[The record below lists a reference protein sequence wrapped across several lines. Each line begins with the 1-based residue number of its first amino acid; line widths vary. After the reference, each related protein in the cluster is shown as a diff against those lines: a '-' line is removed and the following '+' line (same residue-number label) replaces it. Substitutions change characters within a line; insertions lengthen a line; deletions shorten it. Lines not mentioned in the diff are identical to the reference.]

1 MLIGVGR
8 GLRGTLRQSDCWH
21 RGDYDECQNSERRA
35 THFVRTQ
42 PSRSMSRTHSTTYR
56 CEANLLIRLPINRP
70 PKPRNMTI
78 PRAMEGWDRSA
89 PERRAQ
95 PKIVYPLYYLS
106 GGRRKHPA
114 YARPTS
120 RQCAHVFCREDDLTA
135 TCMGFE
141 ADSQIDSPQIV
152 LAPHTRRYDT

>member
-8 GLRGTLRQSDCWH
+8 GLSGTLRQTDCW
-21 RGDYDECQNSERRA
+21 RRDDCDERQNSEPRA
-35 THFVRTQ
+35 MHFVRTQ
-42 PSRSMSRTHSTTYR
+42 PSRSMPRTPSTYR
-56 CEANLLIRLPINRP
+56 CEAKSARSSPNQRQTEATKHDSSPCDGRL
-70 PKPRNMTI
+70 
-78 PRAMEGWDRSA
+78 DRSA
-89 PERRAQ
+89 PERRAR
-95 PKIVYPLYYLS
+95 PKIVYPLYYQ
-106 GGRRKHPA
+106 GGERRKHPA
-114 YARPTS
+114 YTRPTS